1 MCSKEGPFMP
11 SNYRE
16 MYFHLFRE
24 TEKAI
29 RILQEA
35 QAACEELYLAQAPA
49 ALTVLPE
56 RSPKEGEE

>member
-35 QAACEELYLAQAPA
+35 QAACGRQPWHKGARYGA
-49 ALTVLPE
+49 ASTQIP
-56 RSPKEGEE
+56 

>member
-1 MCSKEGPFMP
+1 MP

-35 QAACEELYLAQAPA
+35 QAVCEELYLAQEPA

>member
-1 MCSKEGPFMP
+1 MP
-11 SNYRE
+11 SSYRE

-35 QAACEELYLAQAPA
+35 QAACEELYLAREPA

-56 RSPKEGEE
+56 RGLEEGEE